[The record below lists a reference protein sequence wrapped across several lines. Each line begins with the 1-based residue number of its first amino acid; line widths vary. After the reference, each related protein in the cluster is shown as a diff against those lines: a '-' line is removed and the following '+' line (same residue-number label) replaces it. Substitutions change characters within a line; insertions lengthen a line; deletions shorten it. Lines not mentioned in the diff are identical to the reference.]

1 MNNFIQE
8 ESTYKTTRHRASLL
22 ITSTKQDA
30 LLLMS
35 KEPEKLVIK
44 LHLSM
49 VESGRSSILNSKEF
63 IFSFGIIFGY
73 ALLLF
78 KAL

>member
-1 MNNFIQE
+1 MWSIFEAKYVKVVFYMIL
-8 ESTYKTTRHRASLL
+8 HLL
-22 ITSTKQDA
+22 MWM
-30 LLLMS
+30 LLPMS
-35 KEPEKLVIK
+35 KEPKKLVIK

-63 IFSFGIIFGY
+63 IFSFGIIFGC